1 VTVKIPKPFKEESFL
16 KKLSDKNLADIVNI
30 ILPYPATR
38 VMHISDGE
46 AEYEIKLAQRLFEH
60 TQRCDYDFQ
69 LNLLRSDKLE
79 ECKSQFST
87 DISSVRLLH
96 PQQPRYGMQGRFY
109 DYLYVSATI
118 KDEMLEEFIKK
129 VYTVIK
135 SGGIII
141 AFTDKNSQTY
151 ERWFHL
157 LQDNYFVAINPIDIS
172 EDFHIMSAK
181 KMHGWGG

>member
-1 VTVKIPKPFKEESFL
+1 M
-16 KKLSDKNLADIVNI
+16 KKLNDKTLADIVNI

-38 VMHISDGE
+38 VMQISDGQVQFDD
-46 AEYEIKLAQRLFEH
+46 EIKLTQRLFEH

-69 LNLLRSDKLE
+69 LNLVRSDKLE
-79 ECKSQFST
+79 EYKSRFSSPS
-87 DISSVRLLH
+87 SSVRLLH
-96 PQQPRYGMQGRFY
+96 LKQPRYGMQGKFY

-118 KDEMLEEFIKK
+118 EEEMLGEFIQK

-135 SGGIII
+135 SGGIIL
-141 AFTDKNSQTY
+141 AFTDKNPQTY
-151 ERWFHL
+151 ERWFHT

-172 EDFHIMSAK
+172 DDFHIISAR

>member
-1 VTVKIPKPFKEESFL
+1 V
-16 KKLSDKNLADIVNI
+16 KKLNDKTLADIVNI

-38 VMHISDGE
+38 VMQISDGQVQFDD
-46 AEYEIKLAQRLFEH
+46 EIKLTQRLFEH

-69 LNLLRSDKLE
+69 LNLLHSDQLE
-79 ECKSQFST
+79 EYKSRFSSSS
-87 DISSVRLLH
+87 SSVRLLH
-96 PQQPRYGMQGRFY
+96 LKQPRYGMQGKFY

-118 KDEMLEEFIKK
+118 EEEMLGEFIQK

-135 SGGIII
+135 SGGIIL
-141 AFTDKNSQTY
+141 AFTDKNPQTY
-151 ERWFHL
+151 ERWFHA

-172 EDFHIMSAK
+172 DDFHIISAR

>member
-1 VTVKIPKPFKEESFL
+1 L
-16 KKLSDKNLADIVNI
+16 KKLNDKTLADIVNI

-46 AEYEIKLAQRLFEH
+46 AKFEDEIKLTQRLFEH

-79 ECKSQFST
+79 EYKSRFSSPH
-87 DISSVRLLH
+87 SSVRLLH
-96 PQQPRYGMQGRFY
+96 PQQPRYGMQGKFY
-109 DYLYVSATI
+109 DYLYVTADI
-118 KDEMLEEFIKK
+118 EDALLGEFIQK

-141 AFTDKNSQTY
+141 AFTDKNLETY

-157 LQDNYFVAINPIDIS
+157 LQDSYFVAINPIDIS
-172 EDFHIMSAK
+172 EDFHIITAR